1 MNKIAAIICEFNPI
15 HNGHKK
21 LIDKALEG
29 GADGIVCIMSGN
41 YVQRGEPAILQKYK
55 RAEAAVLC
63 GANLCLELPMP
74 NTVGSAEYYA
84 EGAIDVIERLGV
96 VDELWFGCECGDAEK
111 IRTAAENQMKEAFT
125 VKLEELHR
133 EGVGYAEANELA
145 YTALYG
151 ENDIFRTPNNVLAIE
166 YAKALLRRNS
176 SIRLC
181 SVKRDGDY
189 NCDELSNDLTSP
201 SATSI
206 RNKLYEGDIDSIAP
220 YMPPEAYNLLVDA
233 YTDWEAPTDLSRLY
247 DAMLI
252 SFRLAH
258 PEDYD
263 NIEGI
268 SGGLQNRIVSA
279 ALEGDSYYSFFDK
292 LKTKKYTDARLRR
305 SLLACLLGITHKDMK
320 RAPEY
325 TSLLSADDI
334 GREILSSIRKT
345 AKITIVTKPADT
357 PICRQSEISDRA
369 DAVFTLCS
377 PMRHEASYIKKMSP
391 AVIKK

>member
-41 YVQRGEPAILQKYK
+41 YVQRGEPAVLQKYK
-55 RAEAAVLC
+55 RAEAALLC

-84 EGAIDVIERLGV
+84 EGAVDVIERLGV
-96 VDELWFGCECGDAEK
+96 IDELWFGCECGDAEK
-111 IRTAAENQMKEAFT
+111 IKTVAENQMKEVFSD
-125 VKLEELHR
+125 KLEELHR
-133 EGVGYAEANELA
+133 DGVGYAEANELA
-145 YTALYG
+145 YAALYG
-151 ENDIFRTPNNVLAIE
+151 ESDIFSTPNNVLAIE

-176 SIRLC
+176 NIKLC
-181 SVKRDGDY
+181 SIKRDGDY
-189 NCDELSNDLTSP
+189 NCDELSEDITSP

-220 YMPPEAYNLLVDA
+220 YMPPEAYDILVSA
-233 YTDWEAPTDLSRLY
+233 YTDWETPTDISRLY
-247 DAMLI
+247 DSMLMT
-252 SFRLAH
+252 FRLAR
-258 PEDYD
+258 PDDYAD
-263 NIEGI
+263 IEGI

-279 ALEGDSYYSFFDK
+279 ALESDSYYSFFDK

-305 SLLACLLGITHKDMK
+305 TLLACLLGITHEDMK

-325 TSLLSADDI
+325 TTLLATDNI

-345 AKITIVTKPADT
+345 ADITIVTKPADT
-357 PICRQSEISDRA
+357 PLCRQSEISDRA
-369 DAVFTLCS
+369 DAVFTLCT
-377 PMRHEASYIKKMSP
+377 PMRHEANHLKRMSP
-391 AVIKK
+391 IVVEK